1 MADEEL
7 NESSGIDLM
16 EILGERIKQLRSKKI
31 KARSLDKRIM
41 ERLDEVVEFVSDG
54 ILQYV
59 EEKIEEQ
66 DQDFNVFLVADIDWG
81 IADWEKKTGFQLIN
95 LLNDRGEK
103 ATLYW
108 FIFQRILHNLAQKK
122 IEYSINPFN
131 MNETISLVEEGK
143 IEIPEWALTHRE
155 IPYLFLKRFYKWEA
169 LQGLTR
175 DPNAG
180 EDLEEFEA
188 YLDLRELENET
199 LGLGIWVFNENVDI
213 PVAVVDTLRRWAYG
227 DFKDKEEEEVANET
241 NIIFNGTAFLE
252 GYGKDRSQSHYDRN
266 RIQRGFLSR

>member
-81 IADWEKKTGFQLIN
+81 IADWEKRQAFSLLI
-95 LLNDRGEK
+95 
-103 ATLYW
+103 
-108 FIFQRILHNLAQKK
+108 
-122 IEYSINPFN
+122 S
-131 MNETISLVEEGK
+131 
-143 IEIPEWALTHRE
+143 
-155 IPYLFLKRFYKWEA
+155 
-169 LQGLTR
+169 
-175 DPNAG
+175 
-180 EDLEEFEA
+180 
-188 YLDLRELENET
+188 
-199 LGLGIWVFNENVDI
+199 
-213 PVAVVDTLRRWAYG
+213 
-227 DFKDKEEEEVANET
+227 
-241 NIIFNGTAFLE
+241 
-252 GYGKDRSQSHYDRN
+252 
-266 RIQRGFLSR
+266 